1 VFHDATDVHLT
12 PAGVVTCASCH
23 PAGGQDG
30 RTWRIGTLE
39 IASKLRRTPAL
50 QGLAD
55 GTKPFHADGAFDSL
69 ASLTTDTVRQLMAG
83 DALLLDAGSVST
95 YLSELSPDPAPF
107 GLDPAA
113 VERGRQ
119 LFEAPEVGCATCH
132 VGSSGT
138 DGRLHRVDPRPT
150 DPDALDG
157 PVLTPRLDGLAGRAP
172 YFHDGSA
179 PTLTDV
185 VRVHPDAAAGAG
197 TWLTD
202 EQLLDLVTYLR
213 SR

>member
-1 VFHDATDVHLT
+1 
-12 PAGVVTCASCH
+12 
-23 PAGGQDG
+23 
-30 RTWRIGTLE
+30 
-39 IASKLRRTPAL
+39 
-50 QGLAD
+50 
-55 GTKPFHADGAFDSL
+55 
-69 ASLTTDTVRQLMAG
+69 
-83 DALLLDAGSVST
+83 
-95 YLSELSPDPAPF
+95 
-107 GLDPAA
+107 
-113 VERGRQ
+113 
-119 LFEAPEVGCATCH
+119 
-132 VGSSGT
+132 
-138 DGRLHRVDPRPT
+138 
-150 DPDALDG
+150 LDG